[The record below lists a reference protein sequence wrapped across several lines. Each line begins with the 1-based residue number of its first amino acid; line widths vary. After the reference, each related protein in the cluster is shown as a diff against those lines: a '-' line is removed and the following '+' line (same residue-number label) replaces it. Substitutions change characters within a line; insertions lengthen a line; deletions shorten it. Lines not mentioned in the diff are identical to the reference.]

1 MRPSPPAP
9 LPGGEG
15 SRKEEGKGFSVT
27 GWQSKLW
34 PAIVALCAAL
44 LLCAGLAGI
53 ARGDV
58 LAQSTLQFFPKQLMW
73 IALALPAF
81 LIPMCIHY
89 RPLRQWSYGL
99 YAVSL
104 VLLCV
109 VFFCPPKNGAR
120 GWIPLGFAD
129 FQPSELMK
137 LALVLT
143 LAHYL
148 MYSRNHRTLL
158 GLVPPFLLTLIP
170 VVLILREPD
179 LGTALLFFPVL
190 FGMLF
195 AAGAKWKSLLIVVL
209 MGIVSLPVVWTCMNA
224 EQRSRVTVL
233 FQQADG
239 VSLSGDDYQ
248 LHQAKQMLALGG
260 LWGSDISGSAIED
273 QRAYHLPASRSDFVF
288 CLVGERWG
296 LMGCLAVLV
305 TYLVLIASGL
315 AIAANTE
322 EPFGRLVATGVTVLL
337 GTQVVVNMGVT
348 VGLMPITGITLPL
361 MSAGGSSL
369 LTIATSLGLLASIGR
384 RPDYELAGD
393 PFRYREPAAS

>member
-1 MRPSPPAP
+1 MTGGWPSKFWTAM
-9 LPGGEG
+9 
-15 SRKEEGKGFSVT
+15 
-27 GWQSKLW
+27 
-34 PAIVALCAAL
+34 VALCAAL

-53 ARGDV
+53 SRGDA
-58 LAQSTLQFFPKQLMW
+58 LASGTGMLPRQLLW
-73 IALALPAF
+73 IALATPAF
-81 LIPMCIHY
+81 LVPLCVHY
-89 RPLRQWSYGL
+89 RPLRRWSYGL

-104 VLLCV
+104 GLLCV
-109 VFFCPPKNGAR
+109 VFFCPPRNGAR

-137 LALVLT
+137 LSLILT

-148 MYSRNHRTLL
+148 MYSRNHRTWW
-158 GLVPPFLLTLIP
+158 GLVTPFGLTFVP

-195 AAGAKWKSLLIVVL
+195 AAGARWKSLAAVLAMGVVC
-209 MGIVSLPVVWTCMNA
+209 LPVIWLCMNA

-239 VSLSGDDYQ
+239 VSLSADDYQ

-260 LWGSDISGSAIED
+260 LWGSDVNGVSVD
-273 QRAYHLPASRSDFVF
+273 DPRAYHLPASRSDFVF

-296 LMGCLAVLV
+296 LRGCLAVLGV
-305 TYLVLIASGL
+305 YMTLIATGFM
-315 AIAANTE
+315 IAARTE

-337 GTQVVVNMGVT
+337 GTQVVVNTGVT

-369 LTIATSLGLLASIGR
+369 LTVAISLGLLGSIGL

-393 PFRYREPAAS
+393 PFRFQEPAVA